1 MGGRPYD
8 SGACAHMKFK
18 KLQSTGNPLV
28 KQVLQ
33 IKEKRSRF
41 RGGAF
46 IIEGPH
52 LVESALQRGA
62 GIRQVFFTGGPKRPV
77 QGILRRLARQ
87 GVPVYEISE
96 KILLKLTDTE
106 TPQGVLAVVSM
117 KPSTLEEVGVK
128 GPLVVLDG
136 IQDPGNL
143 GTIIRTSDA
152 ADAGAVVLLQGTC
165 DAFGPK
171 ALRASSGS
179 IFNIRIVYAQRKTIA
194 AELKKMGIRIVVTA
208 LDASTSIFDADLTGQ
223 LALVLGHETRGISPE
238 LREAADIEVRIPIRG
253 GAESLNVAAS
263 AAVAL
268 YEILRRGQ

>member
-1 MGGRPYD
+1 
-8 SGACAHMKFK
+8 MKFK
-18 KLQSTGNPLV
+18 KLESISNPLV
-28 KQVLQ
+28 KQVLRM
-33 IKEKRSRF
+33 KGKRSRF

-52 LVESALQRGA
+52 LVESALEKSA
-62 GIRQVFFTGGPKRPV
+62 EIKHVFFTGGPKKPM

-87 GVPVYEISE
+87 GVPTYEISD

-106 TPQGVLAVVSM
+106 TPQGILAVVSM

-143 GTIIRTSDA
+143 GTILRTSDA
-152 ADAGAVVLLQGTC
+152 AGAGAVVLLQGTC

-171 ALRASSGS
+171 TLRASSGS
-179 IFNIRIVYAQRKTIA
+179 IFNIRIVHAQRKTVA
-194 AELKKMGIRIVVTA
+194 VELKKMGIRIVVTT
-208 LDASTSIFDADLTGQ
+208 LDARTSIFDADLTGQ
-223 LALVLGHETRGISPE
+223 IALVFGNETRGVSPE
-238 LREAADIEVRIPIRG
+238 LREAADMEVRIPIRG

-268 YEILRRGQ
+268 YEVMRIGSNSLA